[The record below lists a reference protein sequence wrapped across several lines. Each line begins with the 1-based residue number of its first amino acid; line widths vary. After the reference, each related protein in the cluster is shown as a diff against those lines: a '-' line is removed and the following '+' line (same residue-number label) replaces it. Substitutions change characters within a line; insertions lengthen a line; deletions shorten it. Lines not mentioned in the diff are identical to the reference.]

1 MALTKFKTSLILK
14 PSSYHLKINLKAPF
28 LRLSF
33 ALPSP

>member
-1 MALTKFKTSLILK
+1 MTLTKFKTSLILK

-33 ALPSP
+33 ALGSL